1 MINREIDKE
10 VIDRE
15 IDREMIDRVMI
26 SIREMISRYIIIDH
40 DTDQMHYAQDIRV
53 REEGNEAYVTWPQS

>member
-1 MINREIDKE
+1 MIDREIDKE
-10 VIDRE
+10 V

-40 DTDQMHYAQDIRV
+40 DTDQVHHTQRHKS
-53 REEGNEAYVTWPQS
+53 G